1 MKKYLLTLLILL
13 AGQQF
18 FAQKADLTKS
28 DAIMAETTGDY
39 SKAAGLY
46 KKAVELYSSEQKTDT
61 FCVFK
66 AGQNFVRVKD
76 YAEGVKFLEQAKAL
90 DYQDKNLCL
99 YLANGYS
106 GLKRFEDA
114 VMCYKKGMEMYP
126 EEKPAYLK
134 KLAYLYYNTKKY
146 DEAVKAIDEA
156 LTLLP
161 DNAKLLYMKGNA
173 LGKLNEYDKAIEVY
187 KKVQTI
193 DPNDTKT
200 TGKIGVMYFK
210 KTDAAYKKEVK
221 RYEKLK
227 NPDRVAYSKYRKNIE
242 RISAGFKDAIP
253 YLEKALQTKP
263 GDKLLLNCLMV
274 SYSRLGMKEKANEI
288 KVKLH

>member
-1 MKKYLLTLLILL
+1 MKRYILL
-13 AGQQF
+13 VLIALTGLQLS
-18 FAQKADLTKS
+18 AQKADLAKS
-28 DAIMAETTGDY
+28 DAIMAEGTGDY
-39 SKAAGLY
+39 AKAAELY
-46 KKAVELYSSEQKTDT
+46 KNAVELYSAEQKTDT
-61 FCVFK
+61 FCIFK
-66 AGQNFVRVKD
+66 AGQNFVRVKKYD
-76 YAEGVKFLEQAKAL
+76 EGVKFLEQARSLNYK
-90 DYQDKNLCL
+90 DKNLCL
-99 YLANGYS
+99 YLANGYN
-106 GLKRFEDA
+106 GLKKYNEA
-114 VMCYKKGMEMYP
+114 VDCYKKGMELYP

-146 DEAVKAIDEA
+146 DEAVKTIDEA

-161 DNAKLLYMKGNA
+161 DNAKLWYMKGNA
-173 LGKLNEYDKAIEVY
+173 LGKLNEYNKAIEAY
-187 KKVQTI
+187 KKVQAI

-210 KTDAAYKKEVK
+210 KTDTAYKKEVK

-242 RISAGFKDAIP
+242 HISTGFKDAIP

-288 KVKLH
+288 KSKIH